1 MLYLP
6 RTRQDDARQPV
17 TTMGY
22 RELLKKYVRF
32 LEVNVGDNYIEAIA
46 DSAEPIL
53 SDRDLGELRTI
64 AAEIF
69 RESHAAPER
78 ARVENYNYRF
88 RILLNRYGISIEQAG
103 MIAAVNDG
111 TIRRWRTHPRS
122 SRYLAM
128 TADEFTTF
136 EQALE
141 IYLGDGGM
149 RACGAPSAGVLRR
162 R

>member
-1 MLYLP
+1 
-6 RTRQDDARQPV
+6 
-17 TTMGY
+17 MGY

-32 LEVNVGDNYIEAIA
+32 LEVNVGDNYIEAVA

-69 RESHAAPER
+69 RESHAEPER

-88 RILLNRYGISIEQAG
+88 RILLNRYGISIEQAA
-103 MIAAVNDG
+103 MIAAVDHG

-122 SRYLAM
+122 RRYLAM
-128 TADEFTTF
+128 TADEFTAF

-141 IYLGDGGM
+141 IYLGDGGT
-149 RACGAPSAGVLRR
+149 RVAGAPRTGALRSR
-162 R
+162 